1 MDKFINGM
9 KFNVRFTFNR
19 LPLKLMHRAV
29 VLAEEHSLN
38 DLLFPSP
45 AVLGTRGTI
54 QPVGTKLRY
63 VVLSYFQTD
72 LIIVA
77 FSCAQSRITKI
88 KQTN

>member
-29 VLAEEHSLN
+29 ELAEEHSLN

-45 AVLGTRGTI
+45 AVVRTRGTI
-54 QPVGTKLRY
+54 QPVNTKLRY
-63 VVLSYFQTD
+63 VVLFNFRTD
-72 LIIVA
+72 LIIVVLA
-77 FSCAQSRITKI
+77 MHKAE
-88 KQTN
+88 